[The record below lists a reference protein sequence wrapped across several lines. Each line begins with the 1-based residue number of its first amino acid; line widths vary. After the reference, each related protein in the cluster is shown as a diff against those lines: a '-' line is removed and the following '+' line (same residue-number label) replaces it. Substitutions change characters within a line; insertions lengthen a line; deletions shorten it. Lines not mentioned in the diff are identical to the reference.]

1 MRFLADMGVSTRVVE
16 WLRKN
21 GHLEEIMDQFIPLRQ
36 KARDVFELRYKETIN
51 PDQNRWEL
59 CSRVLSRRDVEE
71 KLSEPW

>member
-1 MRFLADMGVSTRVVE
+1 MRFLAAMGVSTRVVE

-21 GHLEEIMDQFIPLRQ
+21 GHLEEIMDQFIHLRQ
-36 KARDVFELRYKETIN
+36 KARGVFELRYKETIN